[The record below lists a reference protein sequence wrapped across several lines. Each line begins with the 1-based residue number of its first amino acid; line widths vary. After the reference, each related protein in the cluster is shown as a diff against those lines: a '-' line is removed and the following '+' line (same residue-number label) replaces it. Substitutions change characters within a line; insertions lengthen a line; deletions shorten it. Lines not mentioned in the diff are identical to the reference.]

1 MKKIH
6 AHGKCFDSKDFER
19 LVIGGQNDA
28 DTIRFVIPKKFGDEL
43 DYSQWQWAIHY
54 ENKEGQGDTVA
65 LNAKISEE
73 NADNLWI
80 DWIPTQTA
88 TQVSGKLICQ
98 LYAIKVEGDNTKRF
112 CFHTFAIYVDEWL
125 DPELITQTQPS
136 LIEQA
141 LEEMAK
147 YNQDLQDGIQ
157 AAKDAAK
164 SEENAAKSATAAA
177 SSASAAKTSETN
189 AKNSETNA
197 KTSEN
202 NTRKIYEDAVEL
214 KEEYDAKVTADT
226 NAFNANYDAKLKSFN
241 DNASSKTNTYN
252 TNAQNKLNE
261 YNSNHADKLTAL
273 NTLKTQTE
281 EARDTAVSAK
291 DAAVSAKTAAETA
304 KGQAEDAKDAA
315 VSAKTAS
322 ESARDAAKSSQSAAA
337 SSASTA
343 STKASEASSS
353 ASAAQSAKTAA
364 ESAKTAAEE
373 AETACQKL
381 VESVDAEGLGERMDS
396 IEADMANKSDNGHK
410 HTSAD
415 ITDLQGKLDAKQNKI
430 TGGAST
436 VVTDN
441 LDPSRALVSDGSG
454 KIAVSAVTST
464 ELGYLDG
471 VKSNVQT
478 QLDGKSSTS
487 HTHNKIDS
495 RGPVSELT
503 GTADA
508 SGLQMY
514 EVYNNDYPV
523 PYGNLIHL
531 KGKNHVGEGEL
542 LIAWPGTDSEQAP
555 VYVRSRRDT
564 GTAGWSE
571 WRQLAKTTDNVASA
585 TKLQTKRTITL
596 NGAISGSAQFDGSA
610 NIIIEVTNE
619 RRHWPGEI
627 FAFAGKSNKLPAR
640 TLVCNGGAVSRNTYK
655 ELFNVIGT
663 TYGAGDGSTTF
674 NLPNLYAC
682 KNDDGTTVNNG
693 VFLRAAVNDSQVGQ
707 KEQDAIRDITGWAEG
722 VRFGYSQVLK
732 QAGALKIAKS
742 SQSGAQYD
750 NDDKNV
756 RISIDANAGATT
768 DNPMAGHAVGPDI
781 HPYSIRVLYLIAY

>member
-19 LVIGGQNDA
+19 LVIGGQNAA
-28 DTIRFVIPKKFGDEL
+28 DTIRFVVPKKFGDEL

-98 LYAIKVEGDNTKRF
+98 LYAIKAEGDNTKRF
-112 CFHTFAIYVDEWL
+112 CFHTFSIYVDEWL

-147 YNQDLQDGIQ
+147 YNQDLQNGIQ

-241 DNASSKTNTYN
+241 DNASAKTNTYN

-261 YNSNHADKLTAL
+261 YNSNHTDKLTAL

-281 EARDTAVSAK
+281 EARDIAVSAK
-291 DAAVSAKTAAETA
+291 DAAISAKTAAETA

-315 VSAKTAS
+315 VSARADS
-322 ESARDAAKSSQSAAA
+322 ESARDAAKSAQSAAA

-343 STKASEASSS
+343 SAKASEASSS
-353 ASAAQSAKTAA
+353 ASTALSAKTAA

-381 VESVDAEGLGERMDS
+381 VESVDAEGLGERMDA
-396 IEADMANKSDNGHK
+396 IEADMAQKSDNGHK

-415 ITDLQGKLDAKQNKI
+415 ITDLQGKLDAK
-430 TGGAST
+430 
-436 VVTDN
+436 
-441 LDPSRALVSDGSG
+441 LG
-454 KIAVSAVTST
+454 KDANAVSASKWQTARKITVSGDVSGSVSMDGSTNVSLSLAHKTSGVTAGTYGPTAAATLAFGGAVNVPKVTVDAKGHVTSAT
-464 ELGYLDG
+464 HYAIKLPAAP
-471 VKSNVQT
+471 
-478 QLDGKSSTS
+478 TS
-487 HTHNKIDS
+487 
-495 RGPVSELT
+495 VSGNA
-503 GTADA
+503 GT
-508 SGLQMY
+508 
-514 EVYNNDYPV
+514 
-523 PYGNLIHL
+523 
-531 KGKNHVGEGEL
+531 
-542 LIAWPGTDSEQAP
+542 
-555 VYVRSRRDT
+555 
-564 GTAGWSE
+564 
-571 WRQLAKTTDNVASA
+571 A

-596 NGAISGSAQFDGSA
+596 AGAIAGSAQFDGSA
-610 NIIIEVTNE
+610 NITITVTNE

-627 FAFAGKSNKLPAR
+627 FAFAGPSSKKPAR
-640 TLVCNGGAVSRNTYK
+640 TLLCNGGTISRTSYAD
-655 ELFNVIGT
+655 LFAAIGT

-674 NLPNLYAC
+674 NLPNLNKC
-682 KNDDGTTVNNG
+682 VNDNEKDDPGPNNG
-693 VFLRAAVNDSQVGQ
+693 VFLRAAVNDSQVGV
-707 KEQDAIRDITGWAEG
+707 KEQDAIRDITGNLNFTGGSDSHPWGGASG
-722 VRFGYSQVLK
+722 AFKANSRTYYNFLGGQKIS
-732 QAGALKIAKS
+732 AGASLVYSWDFAAS
-742 SQSGAQYD
+742 
-750 NDDKNV
+750 
-756 RISIDANAGATT
+756 NAVNT
-768 DNPMAGHAVGPDI
+768 DNEVR
-781 HPYSIRVLYLIAY
+781 PYSMRVLYLIAY

>member
-1 MKKIH
+1 MAVNTENI
-6 AHGKCFDSKDFER
+6 
-19 LVIGGQNDA
+19 VIDDILTMEDKQKPTEGHSVFTFKVGSDGRPEKGSQGWY
-28 DTIRFVIPKKFGDEL
+28 TIG
-43 DYSQWQWAIHY
+43 
-54 ENKEGQGDTVA
+54 
-65 LNAKISEE
+65 
-73 NADNLWI
+73 
-80 DWIPTQTA
+80 
-88 TQVSGKLICQ
+88 
-98 LYAIKVEGDNTKRF
+98 
-112 CFHTFAIYVDEWL
+112 
-125 DPELITQTQPS
+125 ELIDDFG
-136 LIEQA
+136 
-141 LEEMAK
+141 EEAV
-147 YNQDLQDGIQ
+147 
-157 AAKDAAK
+157 
-164 SEENAAKSATAAA
+164 
-177 SSASAAKTSETN
+177 N
-189 AKNSETNA
+189 AKNAAVSAQKAAEAAQSAAESA
-197 KTSEN
+197 KNSTKS
-202 NTRKIYEDAVEL
+202 IYDDAVEL
-214 KEEYDAKVTADT
+214 KTEYDAKVSADT
-226 NAFNANYDAKLKSFN
+226 TAFNNNYDSKMQAFNNNATAK
-241 DNASSKTNTYN
+241 T
-252 TNAQNKLNE
+252 NE
-261 YNSNHADKLTAL
+261 YNSNHSAKKSDYDNNAQEKLKDYNDNHTSKKNEYDSNAASKLGAYNNNHTEKMAAYDAQASEDMTAL

-315 VSAKTAS
+315 VSARTAS
-322 ESARDAAKSSQSAAA
+322 ESARDAAKSAQSAAA

-640 TLVCNGGAVSRNTYK
+640 TLVCNGGAVSRNIYK

-707 KEQDAIRDITGWAEG
+707 KEQDAIRDITGASKEFESETGSNGTVGAITTSQAKTSWAG
-722 VRFGYSQVLK
+722 
-732 QAGALKIAKS
+732 GAKDGRAYRKITF
-742 SQSGAQYD
+742 
-750 NDDKNV
+750 
-756 RISIDANAGATT
+756 DANEGTKE
-768 DNPMAGHAVGPDI
+768 DNLMAGHANGVDI
-781 HPYSIRVLYLIAY
+781 HPYTMRVLYLIAY